1 MTSHVDAETLAL
13 SAEGLLDEE
22 DERSVQQHMQECETC
37 TAQLA
42 ELSDVSRVLAE
53 VPTPPLPESAVH
65 RIDETLRAE
74 TGSDGPATQEPDES
88 SSSAVPPSPA
98 PVTPL
103 RHRSGL
109 ARWMPYIAAA
119 AAAVFVV
126 GGGIAIARGMMP
138 TGAPDGNAP
147 QDSSNSSSAQNGPD
161 AAAAYQAVLVES
173 DTSYTEAR
181 LDGQAER
188 VLKASGITS
197 ESDNAVEEN
206 TLATPQEVPTN
217 VPSCAQEL
225 DQQQDMGSPELIDL
239 ARFQGENAWVMY
251 YASTSSAGTDSAPE
265 TYEVLVLPADCGSGS
280 ATPETETTIP
290 AP

>member
-22 DERSVQQHMQECETC
+22 DERSVQEHVQECETC
-37 TAQLA
+37 TAQAA

-53 VPTPPLPESAVH
+53 VSAAPLPEDTA
-65 RIDETLRAE
+65 RGIDEALRAE
-74 TGSDGPATQEPDES
+74 AESDGPAAREPEES
-88 SSSAVPPSPA
+88 SSSAVPPSPV

-103 RHRSGL
+103 RHKSGL

-138 TGAPDGNAP
+138 TTAPDGNSP
-147 QDSSNSSSAQNGPD
+147 HDSSNSSSAQNGPD

-173 DTSYTEAR
+173 GTSYTENR
-181 LDGQAER
+181 FDSQAAH
-188 VLKASGITS
+188 VLEASGVAS
-197 ESDNAVEEN
+197 ESDDAAEEN

-217 VPSCAQEL
+217 VPSCAQEI
-225 DQQQDMGSPELIDL
+225 DQQQDTGAPELVDL
-239 ARFQGENAWVMY
+239 ARFQGEDAWVMY
-251 YASTSSAGTDSAPE
+251 YASAPSADADNPPAV
-265 TYEVLVLPADCGSGS
+265 YEVLILPTECGSGS